1 MVATNFEV
9 VGVVEDV
16 RTAVAVER
24 LIETRIDDQRDDIH
38 VVQIVKAVLEFAAE
52 QIEVD
57 QAFGVSRLNA
67 SFARI
72 AQ

>member
-1 MVATNFEV
+1 MV
-9 VGVVEDV
+9 VGVEA
-16 RTAVAVER
+16 AVAVE
-24 LIETRIDDQRDDIH
+24 LLTEIPTVDQRDDVH
-38 VVQIVKAVLEFAAE
+38 AVQIVKAVLEFAAE

>member
-1 MVATNFEV
+1 MV
-9 VGVVEDV
+9 VGVEA
-16 RTAVAVER
+16 AVAVE
-24 LIETRIDDQRDDIH
+24 LLTEILTVDQRDDVH
-38 VVQIVKAVLEFAAE
+38 AVQIVKAVLEFAAE